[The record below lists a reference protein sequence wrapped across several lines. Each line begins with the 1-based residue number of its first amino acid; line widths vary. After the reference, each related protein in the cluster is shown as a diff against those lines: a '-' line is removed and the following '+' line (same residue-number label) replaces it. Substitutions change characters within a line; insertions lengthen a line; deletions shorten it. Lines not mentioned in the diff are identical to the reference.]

1 MKIRHELIREALNA
15 WALYPGGRKTP
26 TAAIVDAYFSMGM
39 KLLVVRQQPP

>member
-26 TAAIVDAYFSMGM
+26 AAAIVEAYFNGYDYS
-39 KLLVVRQQPP
+39 